1 MKPNSFPSDSNDHIA
16 TSGVWELPLL
26 CMFAVLGIIRLL
38 ILAILISIDIKRYP
52 VFNLHLPDDKD
63 CWEKYQ

>member
-1 MKPNSFPSDSNDHIA
+1 MKPNSFPSDSSDHTA
-16 TSGVWELPLL
+16 TSSVWELPSL

-38 ILAILISIDIKRYP
+38 MLAILISIDIKCYP

-63 CWEKYQ
+63 R